1 MPGAVQD
8 AAPGP
13 LWRRAGADAGTRPPP
28 SSLPP
33 AQVTGLGPLGA
44 LSQHLADPMGTT
56 IFSKAVV
63 IPGQAIVP
71 PCAIPESV
79 QFQGI
84 TINTPCF
91 LQGLWP

>member
-1 MPGAVQD
+1 
-8 AAPGP
+8 
-13 LWRRAGADAGTRPPP
+13 
-28 SSLPP
+28 
-33 AQVTGLGPLGA
+33 
-44 LSQHLADPMGTT
+44 MGTT

-71 PCAIPESV
+71 ACAIPESV

-84 TINTPCF
+84 TIPTPCF